1 MQESKMN
8 TVTQEQV
15 DSAIIETEIQTIEL
29 VGKKHTLVAVKLK
42 NGFTVIETTTCVDP
56 ANYSEEI
63 GADICLSKI
72 KNEIWKL
79 EGYNLQTQLAQ
90 I

>member
-1 MQESKMN
+1 MN